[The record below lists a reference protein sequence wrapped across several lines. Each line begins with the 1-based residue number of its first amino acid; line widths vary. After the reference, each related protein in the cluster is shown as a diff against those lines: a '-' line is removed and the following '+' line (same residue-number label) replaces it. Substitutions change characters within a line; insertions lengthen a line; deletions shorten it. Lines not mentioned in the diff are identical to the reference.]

1 MRGLF
6 WWGLLFFR
14 GTTVAITSSSSSS
27 SSSSPLFWW
36 DPLTLSQRQMWMF
49 TNMMRMFP
57 WRFQQKW
64 NNIEF
69 ICPEAQSGSLP
80 ILPWCSLLAEA
91 TEFQAETLLDPVC
104 SVRYSRGNTDTCT
117 KFCNDS
123 CVMEERIHRFCP
135 ECRHNQEVTL
145 QGSKISPIAALEWWS
160 QDRDSC
166 PILFND
172 KSAYVSA
179 AQGISTEGI
188 IPDVFVQDFVETC
201 PNNFMWTTNP
211 FVVHV
216 VWNTRITCFYSFYAV
231 MDKETED
238 NARLKLCTETREGI
252 PMNLLFED
260 DARVEKVWELCFSPY
275 LWTHFCGDTPT
286 WETVL
291 WTQNYSSTF

>member
-1 MRGLF
+1 MRNLF
-6 WWGLLFFR
+6 YLL
-14 GTTVAITSSSSSS
+14 ILSLSSSSSS
-27 SSSSPLFWW
+27 SSSSSWW

-64 NNIEF
+64 SNIEF
-69 ICPEAQSGSLP
+69 ICPEAQSGSLT

-104 SVRYSRGNTDTCT
+104 SVRYSRGNTDTCA
-117 KFCNDS
+117 KFCNGS
-123 CVMEERIHRFCP
+123 CSMEERVHRFCP
-135 ECRHNQEVTL
+135 GCHPNREITL
-145 QGSKISPIAALEWWS
+145 QGPKITPIAALEWWS

-166 PILFND
+166 PILFSD
-172 KSAYVSA
+172 KSVYVSA

-201 PNNFMWTTNP
+201 PNASVITNTHP
-211 FVVHV
+211 YVIHV
-216 VWNTRITCFYSFYAV
+216 VWNTRITCFYTLTITTE
-231 MDKETED
+231 ETKGGS
-238 NARLKLCTETREGI
+238 ARLKLCTETEDGI

-260 DARVEKVWELCFSPY
+260 DSRDEKIWELCFSPY
-275 LWTHFCGDTPT
+275 LWTHFCEDTPT

-291 WTQNYSSTF
+291 WTQNYTATF